1 MVTMSMRLEQER
13 TPPAAGQNDAGHDEA
28 SESIFNFVIDG
39 HRFMAVRSGR
49 LEAERQTTA
58 LSQKDRQLFGNDV
71 VGNIHTDRC
80 DYVVTESDGNPADE
94 PPSAVACLTS
104 REIQISYL
112 IAEGKC
118 DKEIARQLGIS
129 MYTVREHLRRIFSK
143 LNVCRRS
150 AVVSWILRRH
160 DVPV

>member
-1 MVTMSMRLEQER
+1 MPMTFDNESTLPVT
-13 TPPAAGQNDAGHDEA
+13 GQDRSGHEDV
-28 SESIFNFVIDG
+28 SESVFTFVIDG
-39 HRFMAVRSGR
+39 HRFTAVRSGR
-49 LEAERQTTA
+49 MEAERQTNP
-58 LSQKDRQLFGNDV
+58 LPKNGRQLLGNAII
-71 VGNIHTDRC
+71 GNIHTDRC
-80 DYVVTESDGNPADE
+80 DYFVTENDGNASDE

-129 MYTVREHLRRIFSK
+129 TYTVREHLRRIFSK
-143 LNVCRRS
+143 LNVCRRA

-160 DVPV
+160 DIPV